1 MENTMNAVHEPLL
14 SLRVLSEYDKQFSV
28 HVARCLETGHVVTAD
43 DANTAIDMMRELLE
57 DEINFAIEHQNLPNL
72 LSTPASFDVW
82 VRWRRAV
89 AGQKRKPEMILL
101 NIDARELRLDNEPE
115 VSTELRITSA
125 N

>member
-14 SLRVLSEYDKQFSV
+14 SLRVLSEFDKQFGV

-43 DANTAIDMMRELLE
+43 DATTAIDMMREILE

-72 LSTPASFDVW
+72 FSAPASFDVW

>member
-1 MENTMNAVHEPLL
+1 MNAVHEPLL
-14 SLRVLSEYDKQFSV
+14 SLRVLSEYDKQFGV

-43 DANTAIDMMRELLE
+43 DATTAIDMMREILE

-72 LSTPASFDVW
+72 FSTPASFDVW